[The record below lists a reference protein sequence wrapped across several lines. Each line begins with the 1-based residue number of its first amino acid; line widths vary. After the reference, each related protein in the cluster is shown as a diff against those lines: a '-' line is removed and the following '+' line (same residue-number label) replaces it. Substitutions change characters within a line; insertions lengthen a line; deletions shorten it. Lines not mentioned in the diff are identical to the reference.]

1 VFHDLG
7 KGFCKSFFNHEGK
20 EQRYAS
26 YLGHENTSCYLAMHY
41 LINIGYELEFVLD
54 VAKLISYHMLPKNMS
69 SKVEKK
75 LKNWLDEESFEEL
88 LLFNDYDNAAK

>member
-1 VFHDLG
+1 
-7 KGFCKSFFNHEGK
+7 
-20 EQRYAS
+20 
-26 YLGHENTSCYLAMHY
+26 
-41 LINIGYELEFVLD
+41 
-54 VAKLISYHMLPKNMS
+54 MLPKNMS